1 MCDNGLV
8 CQVQLQKDY
17 NVKCCFNEC
26 VLNFNLCVFSELH
39 TEVSHTTDTVEKR
52 KEYSSF
58 QCKDGTIY
66 KLMGTF
72 VDPKNS
78 KYSDLVYHNEI
89 LCRTHLQKIYIC

>member
-1 MCDNGLV
+1 VLSTV
-8 CQVQLQKDY
+8 AKDY

-39 TEVSHTTDTVEKR
+39 TEVSHTTDIVEKR
-52 KEYSSF
+52 KAYSSF

-78 KYSDLVYHNEI
+78 KYSDLVY
-89 LCRTHLQKIYIC
+89 QKIMNIIISLLSIFYT